1 MYTIPCGLRDKKWT
15 LEMMDW
21 KKNHEANNTDTLYT
35 FPRALEIIKQKEN
48 HEWHNK
54 MTIYT
59 FSGLKR

>member
-48 HEWHNK
+48 HE
-54 MTIYT
+54 
-59 FSGLKR
+59 